1 MRNSHKISLTI
12 IIMQQPMDID
22 NEFVDSVVERL
33 LKFPLEHQNQMI
45 QDIVEKIAIQRSLDI
60 SKLKAEAEKLE
71 THQNRLLKWKESS
84 ITM

>member
-1 MRNSHKISLTI
+1 
-12 IIMQQPMDID
+12 MQQPMDID

-45 QDIVEKIAIQRSLDI
+45 QDIVEKIATARSLAI
-60 SKLKAEAEKLE
+60 SKLKQEAEILE